1 MSSRSPL
8 WSRVF
13 LATALLAMLGVGIAL
28 SLVNRRITADV
39 EHAIEHDITTAAAEA
54 DELRAE
60 RARGFALMTRFLA
73 DLPRLKTGIEAND
86 PTIVKDLLGG
96 YQAQMHAG
104 FVLVTNKAGDLVY
117 ASGGSPRVASI
128 AAHQPAVRDALAGR
142 DSVSLLPQPT
152 GILQVVTVP
161 VAGDRPRHE
170 TVGTLSTGFLLDE
183 ALAGDVKRIT
193 GSDVAFGM
201 DGQILAATLPRDQFA
216 DLASKLRTTGVSRL
230 TIDGTEFVTLPRRL
244 SISKDPEPATS
255 GPVALFLRSRTDRR
269 RSLEASQT
277 GLAAT
282 GIAALLATGLSVVRA
297 FR

>member
-28 SLVNRRITADV
+28 SLVNRRITEDA
-39 EHAIEHDITTAAAEA
+39 EHAIEHEITTAAAQA
-54 DELRAE
+54 DALRAE
-60 RARGFALMTRFLA
+60 RARGFAVMTRFIG

-86 PTIVKDLLGG
+86 PTIVRDILGG
-96 YQAQMHAG
+96 YQGQMNAG
-104 FVLVTNKAGDLVY
+104 FVLVTNKMGDLLY
-117 ASGGSPRVASI
+117 ASGGSPRAASI
-128 AAHQPAVRDALAGR
+128 AAHQPAIREALAGH

-161 VAGDRPRHE
+161 VASDRPRHE
-170 TVGTLSTGFLLDE
+170 TVGTLSTGFLLDD
-183 ALAGDVKRIT
+183 ALAADVKRIT

-230 TIDGTEFVTLPRRL
+230 TIDGNEFVSLPRRL
-244 SISKDPEPATS
+244 STSKDPEPTTS
-255 GPVALFLRSRTDRR
+255 GPVALFLRSRTDRL
-269 RSLEASQT
+269 RSLEAIQT